1 MSAVATNEDFVNL
14 MAIAVEMRGAGLP
27 DAFIAEA
34 VRAADGNE
42 GVREL
47 MLLWAEAEADDRDAI
62 CADIQEL
69 LNDLEEVPVRND
81 PPQKRPRVAFD
92 DLDVALVQIKA
103 HKQKLRD
110 LVDKHGGVS
119 EVARRTGIPQP
130 SLSRMLNSGA
140 MPRRSTLYKIANA
153 LGLPE
158 KDIVGDWV
166 R

>member
-14 MAIAVEMRGAGLP
+14 LAIAMKMQGAGLP
-27 DAFIAEA
+27 PALIAQA
-34 VRAADGNE
+34 VRAADLNE

-47 MLLWAEAEADDRDAI
+47 MVLWDEAEADERDAI
-62 CADIQEL
+62 CADIQEVL
-69 LNDLEEVPVRND
+69 DDLEDVPLRRV

-92 DLDVALVQIKA
+92 DLDDVLVQIKA
-103 HKQKLRD
+103 HKQRLRD
-110 LVDKHGGVS
+110 LIDKHGGVS
-119 EVARRTGIPQP
+119 DVARKTGIPQP
-130 SLSRMLNSGA
+130 SLSRMLNSGS

-158 KDIVGDWV
+158 KDVVGDWV